1 VKAAF
6 LEYSHQLAWLEPFLP
21 EALLFLLALLTIV
34 YVMTLRRIRFD
45 LRTFSK
51 ALQDGLSMN
60 NGIPVLPRFRSR
72 DVRKISQQMNGILKR
87 QTHRAHWMLEFLVS
101 AEARLNAQAEA
112 NNTLSKTAREQKDHL
127 ETLQEVLAPYAESL
141 EKLPSELTASMSGG
155 QLHETGRML
164 DTVIESME
172 SALERMVATAQAVK
186 TFETSAGE
194 FENIVPLL
202 NEMAYETQYLSYNA
216 QLAVS
221 QSPGSAAERAVVS
234 GSDTLEKKAKSVAA
248 DLVAEAGRV
257 RERTLHALSTHR
269 SGNIRL
275 LESSQFLEEARREIR
290 DFAAFL
296 HSSAQKVGDDL
307 NDNRKRLEKV
317 FSVLETLTLAAGNTI
332 VATGREKS
340 ICEEALYAV
349 RKMQGN
355 LRSAEISTLI
365 AEELATSGVGPG
377 SPSPE
382 NDLLPGAPERQ
393 DEED

>member
-1 VKAAF
+1 MKAAF

-21 EALLFLLALLTIV
+21 EALLFLLALLAIV

-45 LRTFSK
+45 LRIFSK

-72 DVRKISQQMNGILKR
+72 DVREISQQMNGILKR
-87 QTHRAHWMLEFLVS
+87 QTHRAHWRLEFLVS

-112 NNTLSKTAREQKDHL
+112 NNTLSKTAREQTDHL

-141 EKLPSELTASMSGG
+141 EKLPSELTTSMSGG

-216 QLAVS
+216 RLAVS

-296 HSSAQKVGDDL
+296 HSSAQKVGHDL

-317 FSVLETLTLAAGNTI
+317 FSVLETLTLAARNTI

-355 LRSAEISTLI
+355 LRSAEFSTLI

-382 NDLLPGAPERQ
+382 NDLLPGTPERQ
-393 DEED
+393 DEEN

>member
-6 LEYSHQLAWLEPFLP
+6 LEYSHQLARLKPFLP
-21 EALLFLLALLTIV
+21 EALLLLLALLAIV

-45 LRTFSK
+45 LRIFSK
-51 ALQDGLSMN
+51 ALQDGLSMK
-60 NGIPVLPRFRSR
+60 NGIPVLPGFRSR
-72 DVRKISQQMNGILKR
+72 DVRKISQQMNSILKR
-87 QTHRAHWMLEFLVS
+87 QTHRAHWMLEFLIS

-112 NNTLSKTAREQKDHL
+112 NNALSETAREQKNHL
-127 ETLQEVLAPYAESL
+127 ETLREVLAPHAESL

-172 SALERMVATAQAVK
+172 STLERMVATAQAVK
-186 TFETSAGE
+186 TFDESAGE

-202 NEMAYETQYLSYNA
+202 NEMANETQYLSYNA
-216 QLAVS
+216 RLAVS

-257 RERTLHALSTHR
+257 RERTMHALSTQR

-290 DFAAFL
+290 NFAAFL
-296 HSSAQKVGDDL
+296 HSTAQKVELGL
-307 NDNRKRLEKV
+307 NDNQKRLQKV

-355 LRSAEISTLI
+355 LRSAEFSTLI
-365 AEELATSGVGPG
+365 AEELATSGVVPG

-382 NDLLPGAPERQ
+382 SDLPPGAHERR